1 MAIFLVALEEV
12 HMREDAIL
20 LLVHVVYVVLF
31 PIVIFGLCVWV
42 KLLCRKFLRT
52 WKSQNF
58 LDDS

>member
-1 MAIFLVALEEV
+1 
-12 HMREDAIL
+12 MREDAIL

-52 WKSQNF
+52 WKSKNF